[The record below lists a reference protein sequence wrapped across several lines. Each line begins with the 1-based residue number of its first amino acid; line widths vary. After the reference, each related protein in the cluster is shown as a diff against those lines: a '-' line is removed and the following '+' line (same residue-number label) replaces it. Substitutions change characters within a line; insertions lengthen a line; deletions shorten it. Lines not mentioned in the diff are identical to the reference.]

1 MFNSIVFEKAV
12 SVIDSEFAKCEL
24 GCNVLDKRFK
34 YVCQRAYEKIDSIIS
49 DLWSASRIGLI
60 GEDCVCGTI
69 DEINAYVKK
78 VRHIYIFAF
87 EKVVGKEEYEIL
99 HTMSAFGMSREEAI
113 KWIAETEA

>member
-60 GEDCVCGTI
+60 DKDCACGTI
-69 DEINAYVKK
+69 DEINAYVEK
-78 VRHIYIFAF
+78 VHNIYIFAF
-87 EKVVGKEEYEIL
+87 EKAVGKTEYEIL
-99 HTMSAFGMSREEAI
+99 YIMSAFDMSREEAI
-113 KWIAETEA
+113 EWIAETEA

>member
-34 YVCQRAYEKIDSIIS
+34 YVCKLAYDKIDSIIS
-49 DLWSASRIGLI
+49 DLWSANRIGLI
-60 GEDCVCGTI
+60 GEDCVFGTI
-69 DEINAYVKK
+69 DEINAYIKK
-78 VRHIYIFAF
+78 VRNIYIFAF
-87 EKVVGKEEYEIL
+87 KKAVGEAEYEIL

-113 KWIAETEA
+113 EWIAETEA

>member
-12 SVIDSEFAKCEL
+12 SVIDSEFSKCEL

-60 GEDCVCGTI
+60 DEDCVCGTI
-69 DEINAYVKK
+69 DEINAYVKT
-78 VRHIYIFAF
+78 VRSVYIIAF
-87 EKVVGKEEYEIL
+87 EKSVGEEEYEIL
-99 HTMSAFGMSREEAI
+99 YIMNTFDMSREEAI
-113 KWIAETEA
+113 EWIAETEA

>member
-12 SVIDSEFAKCEL
+12 SAIDSEFAKCEL

-34 YVCQRAYEKIDSIIS
+34 YVCNRAYEKIDSIIS

-60 GEDCVCGTI
+60 GEDCVFGTI
-69 DEINAYVKK
+69 DEINAYIKK

-87 EKVVGKEEYEIL
+87 EKAVGKEEYEIL
-99 HTMSAFGMSREEAI
+99 HTMSVFGMSREEAI

>member
-12 SVIDSEFAKCEL
+12 LAIDSEFAKCEL

-34 YVCQRAYEKIDSIIS
+34 YVCNRAYDKIDSIIS

-60 GEDCVCGTI
+60 SEDCVRGTI

-78 VRHIYIFAF
+78 VRNIYTFAF
-87 EKVVGKEEYEIL
+87 ERVVGEAEYEIL
-99 HTMSAFGMSREEAI
+99 HTMSAFDMSREEAI